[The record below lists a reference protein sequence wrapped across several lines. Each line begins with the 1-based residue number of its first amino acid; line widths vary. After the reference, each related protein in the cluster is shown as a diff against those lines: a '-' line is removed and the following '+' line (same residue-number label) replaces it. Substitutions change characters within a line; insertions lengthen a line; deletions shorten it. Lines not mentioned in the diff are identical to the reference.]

1 MNNIFLILLALFFF
15 SCSGVRLL
23 NSESNEG
30 FDVSN
35 YKSFDFYELEAT
47 GDTAANFSTN
57 VGLLKN
63 EIEKQLALKGFRR
76 SDTEPDLRVNIG
88 IVVKEKIQTRET
100 TLRDAPRYVGQRN
113 YSWKSEEVEVGRYKE
128 GTVTVHLVDP
138 NNNKLMWKGVVQGVV
153 PSNKSNLS
161 STIQEGMEVLFS
173 NLK

>member
-1 MNNIFLILLALFFF
+1 MNNLFLILIALFVF

-30 FDVSN
+30 FELSN

-76 SDTEPDLRVNIG
+76 SDAEPDLRVNIG
-88 IVVKEKIQTRET
+88 IVVEEKIQTRET

-138 NNNKLMWKGVVQGVV
+138 NNSKLMWKGVVQGVV

>member
-1 MNNIFLILLALFFF
+1 
-15 SCSGVRLL
+15 
-23 NSESNEG
+23 
-30 FDVSN
+30 
-35 YKSFDFYELEAT
+35 
-47 GDTAANFSTN
+47 
-57 VGLLKN
+57 
-63 EIEKQLALKGFRR
+63 
-76 SDTEPDLRVNIG
+76 
-88 IVVKEKIQTRET
+88 
-100 TLRDAPRYVGQRN
+100 VGQRN